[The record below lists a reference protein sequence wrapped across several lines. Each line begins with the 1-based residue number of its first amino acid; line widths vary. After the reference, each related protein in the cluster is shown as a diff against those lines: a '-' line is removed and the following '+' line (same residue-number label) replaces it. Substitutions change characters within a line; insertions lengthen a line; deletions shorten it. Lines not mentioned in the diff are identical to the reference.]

1 MAMSGAAPS
10 PDAKDGDDHRHG
22 DQDDELRFLR
32 RVFDE
37 LDRNKSG
44 GIDGQEIKAALQRLK
59 LPAGPADVA
68 AVIAVT
74 DRDRDGEISFQELVD
89 YVRSRRDAARE
100 TFQQL
105 DRNGSG
111 RLEADD
117 LAVALARIAV
127 AAAAAAAAASKGGP
141 APPPAQAE
149 LLVTVTDED
158 RMAAHE
164 LVRLLDRD
172 GDGSVDFH
180 EFLAATALLPRVAT
194 DVFVKQ
200 WYDNALLDSGDG
212 AILRV
217 PSASP
222 TATPLPAS
230 TAGGAAGQ
238 VGPRAAPAAAAA
250 VSLVCGA
257 VAGAVSRTA
266 TAPFDRIK
274 ILLQVASPST
284 ATAKV
289 SSGGGG
295 GSGGI
300 VATVRRVLAEGGPR
314 AFFRG
319 NGVNVLK
326 VMPEYGLR
334 FACFVGFRN
343 AFFAD
348 PLAPTGLERF
358 VAGGMAGVVSQS
370 LVYPLDVVKTRLA
383 ASRPGEYR
391 GIADCFR
398 RTVRH
403 GGRMGALYR
412 GLAPTLLGSFPC
424 AAIDL
429 ALLSFLKDTWI
440 ARATARATARREP
453 VPRPS
458 QGWLLT
464 FAAISSSVA
473 SICTY
478 PLNLVRTRMQA
489 QGLRQLGAGGVP
501 QYAGMADCF
510 RRTWADGGLRAF
522 YVGLGPNLLKSLPSG
537 VISYVVYETCR
548 RAVEDSLHT
557 RR

>member
-1 MAMSGAAPS
+1 MATSGSAPS
-10 PDAKDGDDHRHG
+10 LNAQDGDDRQHG
-22 DQDDELRFLR
+22 QEDDELRFLR
-32 RVFDE
+32 RIFDE

-44 GIDGQEIKAALQRLK
+44 GIDGQEIKDALQRLK
-59 LPAGPADVA
+59 LPASPADVA

-117 LAVALARIAV
+117 LAVALARIT
-127 AAAAAAAAASKGGP
+127 AAAAAAQAAAGKGDP

-217 PSASP
+217 PSARP
-222 TATPLPAS
+222 TATPLS
-230 TAGGAAGQ
+230 TTAAGGAAGQ
-238 VGPRAAPAAAAA
+238 VSPRASPAAAAV

-284 ATAKV
+284 AAAKV
-289 SSGGGG
+289 S
-295 GSGGI
+295 
-300 VATVRRVLAEGGPR
+300 
-314 AFFRG
+314 
-319 NGVNVLK
+319 
-326 VMPEYGLR
+326 
-334 FACFVGFRN
+334 
-343 AFFAD
+343 
-348 PLAPTGLERF
+348 
-358 VAGGMAGVVSQS
+358 AGG
-370 LVYPLDVVKTRLA
+370 R
-383 ASRPGEYR
+383 
-391 GIADCFR
+391 
-398 RTVRH
+398 
-403 GGRMGALYR
+403 
-412 GLAPTLLGSFPC
+412 
-424 AAIDL
+424 
-429 ALLSFLKDTWI
+429 
-440 ARATARATARREP
+440 
-453 VPRPS
+453 
-458 QGWLLT
+458 
-464 FAAISSSVA
+464 A
-473 SICTY
+473 SIG
-478 PLNLVRTRMQA
+478 P
-489 QGLRQLGAGGVP
+489 
-501 QYAGMADCF
+501 
-510 RRTWADGGLRAF
+510 AF
-522 YVGLGPNLLKSLPSG
+522 ATTEIASV
-537 VISYVVYETCR
+537 CHR
-548 RAVEDSLHT
+548 
-557 RR
+557 